1 VTPLLFFQIIALAY
15 SFFPDWGTTFPSGV

>member
-1 VTPLLFFQIIALAY
+1 LLFFQIIALAY